1 VSSARISTQT
11 TIGTSLKA
19 GDKQVAVVTKSHR
32 FRLFS
37 FPFLVRWDRP
47 AGILVQDADGSE
59 SMMPIIDLT
68 RVIQI
73 SIFFLAFLVLFALS
87 RTFNTRTD
95 RV

>member
-1 VSSARISTQT
+1 MSSGRISTRT
-11 TIGTSLKA
+11 TIGKSLKA
-19 GDKQVAVVTKSHR
+19 GKKQVAVVTKSHR
-32 FRLFS
+32 LRSFG

-59 SMMPIIDLT
+59 NMMPIIDLT

-73 SIFFLAFLVLFALS
+73 SIFGLAFLVLFALS
-87 RTFNTRTD
+87 RTANNRTD